1 MSFRLVYVG
10 AASLLCLFASASLA
24 AEPTRRESAI
34 AAAAAQG
41 RLEELRPDHAP
52 LPRPLRLVASATIR
66 AGERGEELAIVLE
79 RVSSRCSDL

>member
-10 AASLLCLFASASLA
+10 AASLLCLVASTPPA

-41 RLEELRPDHAP
+41 RLEELRPLLEGEKDSRDFP
-52 LPRPLRLVASATIR
+52 VGGWSLSSVLDRLPVPRTIR
-66 AGERGEELAIVLE
+66 V
-79 RVSSRCSDL
+79 